1 MTREEFNKSILE
13 VYDNLTKEQFDY
25 LMKESILVILK
36 KAYGNGWNSIFK
48 NIFKNNISIVDEL
61 ECLQFENN
69 FDTLA
74 LSVLI
79 STFESRRISF
89 KQFKVLSAFTKIKW
103 IEEEK
108 ETFKQF

>member
-1 MTREEFNKSILE
+1 MTQEEFNKSILE
-13 VYDNLTKEQFDY
+13 VYNNLTKEQFDY
-25 LMKESILVILK
+25 LIKASIIVILK
-36 KAYGNGWNSIFK
+36 KAYGNGWNSILK
-48 NIFKNNISIVDEL
+48 EDTKVIDKL

-89 KQFKVLSAFTKIKW
+89 KQFKVLSAFTKVNW
-103 IEEEK
+103 LEEEK
-108 ETFKQF
+108 ESFKQF